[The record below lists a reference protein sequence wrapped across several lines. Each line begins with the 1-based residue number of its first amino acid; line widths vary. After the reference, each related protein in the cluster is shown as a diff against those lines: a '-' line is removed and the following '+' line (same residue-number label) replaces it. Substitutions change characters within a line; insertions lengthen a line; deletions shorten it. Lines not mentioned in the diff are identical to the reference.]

1 MPKPEGEPPREK
13 MVVAEGPAADA
24 DTIVSNPR
32 LVLNE
37 LINLMIRKKLI
48 TENEGAGLLRKMFD

>member
-1 MPKPEGEPPREK
+1 